1 MKKTLVLVA
10 CLVLVLAST
19 AYLTNPGDIFG
30 TYKWE
35 DRPQE
40 APGTRVFKTDYQAGT
55 LVIFDHKLHAD
66 DLEITCNSCHH
77 LEACGHCHQKGA
89 RIQVE
94 MQESKVALHKSCFA
108 CHEGKDCK
116 ECHKR

>member
-1 MKKTLVLVA
+1 MKKTIILVISLVI
-10 CLVLVLAST
+10 VLAST

-30 TYKWE
+30 TYNWE

-40 APGTRVFKTDYQAGT
+40 PPELRVFQTDYNEGT
-55 LVIFDHKLHAD
+55 QVVFSHKLHAR
-66 DLEITCNSCHH
+66 DLEIGCNSCHH
-77 LEACGHCHQKGA
+77 LEACRHCHQRGQ

-94 MQESKVALHKSCFA
+94 IRERQVALHKSCFA
-108 CHEGKDCK
+108 CHEGKNCR